1 MRQKNTNATNW
12 LSNSDPIEI
21 AAELSRLE
29 PEKRAEIF
37 QRLPAELTDAVFWQF
52 EPDHQAAVLESLH
65 HDQVIRLLENM
76 DPDDRVHL
84 FQVMPADLISR
95 LMTQLSPRE
104 RRSTE
109 LLLAY
114 PKETAGR
121 IMNPEFIWLKPG
133 MIVSAALAEV
143 RLHRDKAETIYVLP
157 VSDDA
162 MRLLGTVELEDL
174 VLAEP
179 KQRIEELIRQPQYSV
194 SAWDDQETTA
204 RLIQS
209 ADLVAVPVVE
219 KDNRLVGLVTV
230 DDAMDVLESEESED
244 MARAGATEPIGRAY
258 FSVSL
263 IRLVR
268 SRIVWLSL
276 LALAA
281 TLTVNVLSAFETTL
295 ERAVSLALFI
305 PLLIG
310 IGGNTG
316 AQSATTIVRAMAT
329 EEIDTSDLLR
339 VLLREGLVGL
349 ILGALLGAIAF
360 LVVSAIF
367 GRDIALIV
375 AVTLVT
381 ICTLAAIVGSSM
393 PLFARILGVDP
404 AVVSAP
410 VVTTVVD
417 ATGLLVYFLIAA
429 AVLGL

>member
-1 MRQKNTNATNW
+1 MRQKVVDTTNRPTD
-12 LSNSDPIEI
+12 SDPIKI
-21 AAELSRLE
+21 AAELNRLE
-29 PEKRAEIF
+29 PKKRARTLQQMPTEMI
-37 QRLPAELTDAVFWQF
+37 DAVFRQL
-52 EPDHQAAVLESLH
+52 EPEDQAVVLDNVP
-65 HDQVIRLLENM
+65 HDQVIRLLESM

-84 FQVMPADLISR
+84 FQAMPADLISR

-104 RRSTE
+104 RHCTE

-121 IMNPEFIWLKPG
+121 IMTPEFIRLKPG
-133 MIVSAALAEV
+133 MTVSEGLAEV
-143 RLHRDKAETIYVLP
+143 RRHRDKAETIYVLP

-162 MRLLGTVELEDL
+162 MRLVGVIGLEDL

-179 KQRIEELIRQPQYSV
+179 DERIQKLIREPQYSV
-194 SAWDDQETTA
+194 SAWDDQEVTA
-204 RLIQS
+204 RLIQA
-209 ADLVAVPVVE
+209 ADLFAVPVVE

-230 DDAMDVLESEESED
+230 DDAMDVLQSEESED
-244 MARAGATEPIGRAY
+244 IARAGATEPIGRAY
-258 FSVSL
+258 FSVSRV
-263 IRLVR
+263 RLVR

-276 LALAA
+276 LALAG

-295 ERAVSLALFI
+295 EAVVSLALFI

-329 EEIDTSDLLR
+329 EEIHTGDLLR

-349 ILGALLGAIAF
+349 ILGALLGIIAF
-360 LVVSAIF
+360 LVVSVIF
-367 GRDIALIV
+367 DRDIALIV
-375 AVTLVT
+375 TLT
-381 ICTLAAIVGSSM
+381 LIIICTLASLVGSSM
-393 PLFARILGVDP
+393 PLFARIVGVDP

-429 AVLGL
+429 TVLGL

>member
-21 AAELSRLE
+21 AAELSCLE

-133 MIVSAALAEV
+133 MTVSAALAEV

-230 DDAMDVLESEESED
+230 DDAMDVLQSEESED

>member
-1 MRQKNTNATNW
+1 MRQKVADTNW
-12 LSNSDPIEI
+12 LTDSDPIVI
-21 AAELSRLE
+21 AAELSRWE

-37 QRLPAELTDAVFWQF
+37 QQLPADMTDAVFWQL
-52 EPDHQAAVLESLH
+52 EPDDQAAVLDGLQH
-65 HDQVIRLLENM
+65 NQVIRLLENM
-76 DPDDRVHL
+76 DSDDRVHL
-84 FQVMPADLISR
+84 LQVMPADMISR

-121 IMNPEFIWLKPG
+121 IMNPEFIRLKPS
-133 MIVSAALAEV
+133 MTVSAGLAEV
-143 RLHRDKAETIYVLP
+143 RRHRDRAETIYVLP
-157 VSDDA
+157 VGDDA
-162 MRLLGTVELEDL
+162 MRLLGTVNLEDL

-179 KQRIEELIRQPQYSV
+179 RQRIEKLIRQPQYSV

-230 DDAMDVLESEESED
+230 DDAMDVLQSEDSED

-276 LALAA
+276 LAMAA

-295 ERAVSLALFI
+295 ETAVSLALFI

-316 AQSATTIVRAMAT
+316 AQSATTIIRAIAT
-329 EEIDTSDLLR
+329 DEIDTSDLLR

-349 ILGALLGAIAF
+349 ILGVLLGVIAF
-360 LVVSAIF
+360 VVVSAIF
-367 GRDIALIV
+367 DRDIALIV
-375 AVTLVT
+375 ALTLVM

-417 ATGLLVYFLIAA
+417 ATGLLVYFLVAA

>member
-1 MRQKNTNATNW
+1 MRQKVADTNW
-12 LSNSDPIEI
+12 LTDSDPIVI
-21 AAELSRLE
+21 AAELSRWE

-37 QRLPAELTDAVFWQF
+37 QQLPSDMTDAVFWQL
-52 EPDHQAAVLESLH
+52 EPDDQAAVLDGLQH
-65 HDQVIRLLENM
+65 NQVIRLLENM

-84 FQVMPADLISR
+84 FQVMPADMISR

-121 IMNPEFIWLKPG
+121 IMNPEFIRLKPS
-133 MIVSAALAEV
+133 MTVSAGLAEV
-143 RLHRDKAETIYVLP
+143 RRHRDRAETIYVLP
-157 VSDDA
+157 VGDDA
-162 MRLLGTVELEDL
+162 MRLLGTVNLEDL

-179 KQRIEELIRQPQYSV
+179 RQRIEKLIRQPQYSV

-219 KDNRLVGLVTV
+219 KDKRLVGLVTV
-230 DDAMDVLESEESED
+230 DDAMDVLQSEDSED

-295 ERAVSLALFI
+295 ETAVSLALFI

-316 AQSATTIVRAMAT
+316 AQSATTIIRAIAT
-329 EEIDTSDLLR
+329 DEIDTSDLLR

-349 ILGALLGAIAF
+349 ILGVLLGVIAF
-360 LVVSAIF
+360 VVVSAIF
-367 GRDIALIV
+367 DRDIALIV
-375 AVTLVT
+375 ALTLVT
-381 ICTLAAIVGSSM
+381 ICTLAAIVGSFM
-393 PLFARILGVDP
+393 PLFAHILGVDP

-417 ATGLLVYFLIAA
+417 ATGLLVYFLVAA

>member
-1 MRQKNTNATNW
+1 
-12 LSNSDPIEI
+12 
-21 AAELSRLE
+21 
-29 PEKRAEIF
+29 
-37 QRLPAELTDAVFWQF
+37 
-52 EPDHQAAVLESLH
+52 
-65 HDQVIRLLENM
+65 
-76 DPDDRVHL
+76 
-84 FQVMPADLISR
+84 
-95 LMTQLSPRE
+95 
-104 RRSTE
+104 
-109 LLLAY
+109 
-114 PKETAGR
+114 
-121 IMNPEFIWLKPG
+121 
-133 MIVSAALAEV
+133 LAEV
-143 RLHRDKAETIYVLP
+143 RRHRDRAETIYVLP
-157 VSDDA
+157 VGDDA
-162 MRLLGTVELEDL
+162 MRLLGTVSLEDL

-179 KQRIEELIRQPQYSV
+179 RQRIEKLIRQPQYSV

-230 DDAMDVLESEESED
+230 DDAMDVLQSEDSED
-244 MARAGATEPIGRAY
+244 MARAGATEPIGKAY

-295 ERAVSLALFI
+295 ETAVSLALFI

-316 AQSATTIVRAMAT
+316 AQSATTIIRAIAT

-349 ILGALLGAIAF
+349 ILGVLLGVIAF
-360 LVVSAIF
+360 VVVSTIF
-367 GRDIALIV
+367 DRDIALIV
-375 AVTLVT
+375 ALTLVT

-417 ATGLLVYFLIAA
+417 ATGLLVYFLVAA

>member
-1 MRQKNTNATNW
+1 MRQKVADTNW
-12 LSNSDPIEI
+12 LTDSDPIAV
-21 AAELSRLE
+21 AAELSRRE
-29 PEKRAEIF
+29 PEKRAAIF
-37 QRLPAELTDAVFWQF
+37 QQLPAEMTNAVFWQL
-52 EPDHQAAVLESLH
+52 EPDDQAAVLDGLQH
-65 HDQVIRLLENM
+65 NQVIRLLESM

-84 FQVMPADLISR
+84 FQVMPADMISR

-121 IMNPEFIWLKPG
+121 IMNPEFIRLKPS
-133 MIVSAALAEV
+133 MTVSAGLAEV
-143 RLHRDKAETIYVLP
+143 RRHRDRAETIYVLP

-162 MRLLGTVELEDL
+162 MRLLGTVSLEDL

-179 KQRIEELIRQPQYSV
+179 RQRIEKLIRQPQYSV

-230 DDAMDVLESEESED
+230 DDAMDVLQSEDSED

-295 ERAVSLALFI
+295 ETAVSLALFI

-316 AQSATTIVRAMAT
+316 AQSATTIIRAIAI

-349 ILGALLGAIAF
+349 ILGVLLGVIAF
-360 LVVSAIF
+360 VVVSTIF
-367 GRDIALIV
+367 DRDIALIV
-375 AVTLVT
+375 ALTLVT

-417 ATGLLVYFLIAA
+417 ATGLLVYFLVAA

>member
-1 MRQKNTNATNW
+1 MRQKVADTNW
-12 LSNSDPIEI
+12 LTDSDPIVI
-21 AAELSRLE
+21 AAELSRWE

-37 QRLPAELTDAVFWQF
+37 QQLPADMTDAVFWQL
-52 EPDHQAAVLESLH
+52 EPDDQAAVLDGLQH
-65 HDQVIRLLENM
+65 NQVIRLLENM

-84 FQVMPADLISR
+84 FQVMPADMISR

-121 IMNPEFIWLKPG
+121 IMNPEFIRLKPS
-133 MIVSAALAEV
+133 MTVSAGLAEV
-143 RLHRDKAETIYVLP
+143 RRHRDRAETIYVLP
-157 VSDDA
+157 VGDDA
-162 MRLLGTVELEDL
+162 MRLLGTVNLEDL

-179 KQRIEELIRQPQYSV
+179 RQRIEKLIRQPQYSV

-230 DDAMDVLESEESED
+230 DDAMDVLQSENSED

-295 ERAVSLALFI
+295 ETAVSLALFI

-316 AQSATTIVRAMAT
+316 AQSATTIIRAIAT
-329 EEIDTSDLLR
+329 DEIDTSDLLR

-349 ILGALLGAIAF
+349 ILGVLLGVIAF
-360 LVVSAIF
+360 VVVSAIF
-367 GRDIALIV
+367 DRDIALIV
-375 AVTLVT
+375 ALTLVT
-381 ICTLAAIVGSSM
+381 ICTLAAIVGSFM

-417 ATGLLVYFLIAA
+417 ATGLLVYFLVAA

>member
-1 MRQKNTNATNW
+1 MRQKVTDTTNW
-12 LSNSDPIEI
+12 LTNSDPIAI

-37 QRLPAELTDAVFWQF
+37 QRLPAEMTDAVFWQL
-52 EPDHQAAVLESLH
+52 EPDDQAAVLDSLH

-133 MIVSAALAEV
+133 MTVSAALAEV
-143 RLHRDKAETIYVLP
+143 RRHRDKAETIYVLP

-179 KQRIEELIRQPQYSV
+179 KQRIEKLIRQPQYSV

-230 DDAMDVLESEESED
+230 DDAMDVLQSEDSED

-295 ERAVSLALFI
+295 ETAVSLALFI

-360 LVVSAIF
+360 LLVSAIF
-367 GRDIALIV
+367 DRDIALIV
-375 AVTLVT
+375 ALTLVT
-381 ICTLAAIVGSSM
+381 ICTLATIVGSSM

>member
-133 MIVSAALAEV
+133 MTVSAALAEV
-143 RLHRDKAETIYVLP
+143 RLYRDKAETIYVLP

>member
-21 AAELSRLE
+21 AAELSCLE

-121 IMNPEFIWLKPG
+121 IMNSEFIWLKPG
-133 MIVSAALAEV
+133 MTVSAALAEV

-179 KQRIEELIRQPQYSV
+179 KQRIEKLIRQPQYSV

-230 DDAMDVLESEESED
+230 DDAMDVLQSEDSED

-258 FSVSL
+258 FSVSI

-339 VLLREGLVGL
+339 VSYCER
-349 ILGALLGAIAF
+349 A
-360 LVVSAIF
+360 
-367 GRDIALIV
+367 
-375 AVTLVT
+375 
-381 ICTLAAIVGSSM
+381 
-393 PLFARILGVDP
+393 
-404 AVVSAP
+404 
-410 VVTTVVD
+410 
-417 ATGLLVYFLIAA
+417 
-429 AVLGL
+429 

>member
-1 MRQKNTNATNW
+1 M
-12 LSNSDPIEI
+12 
-21 AAELSRLE
+21 E

-52 EPDHQAAVLESLH
+52 EPDHQAAVLEGLH

-121 IMNPEFIWLKPG
+121 IMNPEFIWLKPS
-133 MIVSAALAEV
+133 MTVSAALAEV

-179 KQRIEELIRQPQYSV
+179 KQHIEKLIRQPQYSV

-230 DDAMDVLESEESED
+230 DDAMDVLQSEESED

-375 AVTLVT
+375 ALTLVM

>member
-1 MRQKNTNATNW
+1 MWQKVTRTTNW
-12 LSNSDPIEI
+12 LTNSDPIAI
-21 AAELSRLE
+21 GAELSRLE

-37 QRLPAELTDAVFWQF
+37 QRLPPELTDAVFWQL
-52 EPDHQAAVLESLH
+52 EPEDQAALLDSFH

-76 DPDDRVHL
+76 DPDDRAHL

-95 LMTQLSPRE
+95 LMTQLSPTE

-133 MIVSAALAEV
+133 MTVSAALAEV

-179 KQRIEELIRQPQYSV
+179 TQRIEELIRQPQYSV

-230 DDAMDVLESEESED
+230 DDAMDVLESEESEN
-244 MARAGATEPIGRAY
+244 MARARA
-258 FSVSL
+258 
-263 IRLVR
+263 R
-268 SRIVWLSL
+268 LSL
-276 LALAA
+276 SEERISLSHLSDWCAA
-281 TLTVNVLSAFETTL
+281 GSCGC
-295 ERAVSLALFI
+295 RYWHWP
-305 PLLIG
+305 PL
-310 IGGNTG
+310 
-316 AQSATTIVRAMAT
+316 
-329 EEIDTSDLLR
+329 
-339 VLLREGLVGL
+339 
-349 ILGALLGAIAF
+349 
-360 LVVSAIF
+360 
-367 GRDIALIV
+367 
-375 AVTLVT
+375 
-381 ICTLAAIVGSSM
+381 
-393 PLFARILGVDP
+393 
-404 AVVSAP
+404 
-410 VVTTVVD
+410 
-417 ATGLLVYFLIAA
+417 
-429 AVLGL
+429 

>member
-1 MRQKNTNATNW
+1 MRQKVTDTTNW
-12 LSNSDPIEI
+12 LTNSDPIEI

-37 QRLPAELTDAVFWQF
+37 QRLPAEMTDAVFWQL
-52 EPDHQAAVLESLH
+52 EPDDQAAVLDSLQH
-65 HDQVIRLLENM
+65 NQVIRLLENM

-95 LMTQLSPRE
+95 LMSQLSPRE

-114 PKETAGR
+114 PKETSGR
-121 IMNPEFIWLKPG
+121 IMNPEFIRLKPG
-133 MIVSAALAEV
+133 MTVSAALAEV
-143 RLHRDKAETIYVLP
+143 RRHRDKAETIYVLP

-162 MRLLGTVELEDL
+162 MRLVGTIELEDL

-179 KQRIEELIRQPQYSV
+179 NQRIEKLIRQPQYSV

-230 DDAMDVLESEESED
+230 DDAMDVLQSEESED

-295 ERAVSLALFI
+295 EKAVSLALFI

-360 LVVSAIF
+360 LVVSVIF

-375 AVTLVT
+375 ALTLVT
-381 ICTLAAIVGSSM
+381 ICTLASIVGSSM

>member
-21 AAELSRLE
+21 AAELSCLE

-133 MIVSAALAEV
+133 MTVSAALAEV

-349 ILGALLGAIAF
+349 ILRALLGAIAF

>member
-1 MRQKNTNATNW
+1 MRQKVADTNW
-12 LSNSDPIEI
+12 LTDSDPIVI
-21 AAELSRLE
+21 AAELSRWE

-37 QRLPAELTDAVFWQF
+37 QQLPADMTDAVFWQL
-52 EPDHQAAVLESLH
+52 EPDDQAAVLDGLQH
-65 HDQVIRLLENM
+65 NQVIRLLENM

-84 FQVMPADLISR
+84 FQVMPADMISR

-121 IMNPEFIWLKPG
+121 IMNPEFIRLKPS
-133 MIVSAALAEV
+133 MTVSAGLAEV
-143 RLHRDKAETIYVLP
+143 RRHRDRAETIYVLP
-157 VSDDA
+157 VGDDA
-162 MRLLGTVELEDL
+162 MQLLGTVNLEDL

-179 KQRIEELIRQPQYSV
+179 RQRIEKLIRQPQYSV

-230 DDAMDVLESEESED
+230 DDAMDVLQSEDSED

-295 ERAVSLALFI
+295 ETAVSLALFI

-316 AQSATTIVRAMAT
+316 AQSATTIIRAIAT
-329 EEIDTSDLLR
+329 DEIDTSDLLR

-349 ILGALLGAIAF
+349 ILGVLLGVIAF
-360 LVVSAIF
+360 VVVSAIF
-367 GRDIALIV
+367 DRDIALIV
-375 AVTLVT
+375 ALTLVT
-381 ICTLAAIVGSSM
+381 ICTLAAIVGSFM

-417 ATGLLVYFLIAA
+417 ATGLLVYFLVAA

>member
-1 MRQKNTNATNW
+1 MRQKVVDITNRPTD
-12 LSNSDPIEI
+12 SDPIKI
-21 AAELSRLE
+21 AAELNRLE
-29 PEKRAEIF
+29 PKKRARTLQQMPTEMI
-37 QRLPAELTDAVFWQF
+37 DAVFWQL
-52 EPDHQAAVLESLH
+52 EPEDQAVVLDNVP
-65 HDQVIRLLENM
+65 HDQVIRLLESM

-84 FQVMPADLISR
+84 FQAMPADLISR

-104 RRSTE
+104 RHCTE

-121 IMNPEFIWLKPG
+121 IMTPEFIRLKPG
-133 MIVSAALAEV
+133 MTVSDGLAEV
-143 RLHRDKAETIYVLP
+143 RRHRDKAETIYVLP

-162 MRLLGTVELEDL
+162 MRLVGVVELEDL

-179 KQRIEELIRQPQYSV
+179 DERIQKLIREPQYSV
-194 SAWDDQETTA
+194 SAWDDQEVTA
-204 RLIQS
+204 RLIQA
-209 ADLVAVPVVE
+209 ADLFAVPVVE

-230 DDAMDVLESEESED
+230 DDAMDVLQSEETED
-244 MARAGATEPIGRAY
+244 IARAGATEPIGRAY
-258 FSVSL
+258 FSVSPV
-263 IRLVR
+263 RLVR

-276 LALAA
+276 LALAG

-295 ERAVSLALFI
+295 EAVVSLALFI

-329 EEIDTSDLLR
+329 EEIHTGDLLR

-349 ILGALLGAIAF
+349 ILGALLGIIAF
-360 LVVSAIF
+360 LVVSVIF
-367 GRDIALIV
+367 DRDIALIV
-375 AVTLVT
+375 TLT
-381 ICTLAAIVGSSM
+381 LIIICTLASLVGSSM
-393 PLFARILGVDP
+393 PLFARIVGVDP

-429 AVLGL
+429 TVLGL

>member
-1 MRQKNTNATNW
+1 MRQKVADTNW
-12 LSNSDPIEI
+12 LTDSDPIVI
-21 AAELSRLE
+21 AAELSRWE

-37 QRLPAELTDAVFWQF
+37 QQLPADMTDAVFWQL
-52 EPDHQAAVLESLH
+52 EPDDQAAVLDGLQH
-65 HDQVIRLLENM
+65 NQVIRLLENM

-84 FQVMPADLISR
+84 FQVMPADMISR

-121 IMNPEFIWLKPG
+121 IMNPEFIWLKPS
-133 MIVSAALAEV
+133 MTVSAGLAEV
-143 RLHRDKAETIYVLP
+143 RRHRDRAETIYVLP
-157 VSDDA
+157 VGDDA
-162 MRLLGTVELEDL
+162 MRLLGTVNLEDL

-179 KQRIEELIRQPQYSV
+179 RQRIEKLIRQPQYSV

-230 DDAMDVLESEESED
+230 DDAMDVLQSEDSED

-295 ERAVSLALFI
+295 ETAVSLALFI

-316 AQSATTIVRAMAT
+316 AQSATTIIRAIAT
-329 EEIDTSDLLR
+329 DEIDTSDLLR

-349 ILGALLGAIAF
+349 ILGVLLGVIAF
-360 LVVSAIF
+360 VVVSAIF
-367 GRDIALIV
+367 DRDIALIV
-375 AVTLVT
+375 ALTLVT
-381 ICTLAAIVGSSM
+381 ICTLAAIVGSFM

-417 ATGLLVYFLIAA
+417 ATGLLVYFLVAA

>member
-1 MRQKNTNATNW
+1 MRQKVTDTTNW
-12 LSNSDPIEI
+12 LTNSDPIEI

-133 MIVSAALAEV
+133 MTVSAALAEV

>member
-1 MRQKNTNATNW
+1 MRQKVADTNW
-12 LSNSDPIEI
+12 LTDSDPIVI
-21 AAELSRLE
+21 AAELSRWE
-29 PEKRAEIF
+29 QEKRAEIF
-37 QRLPAELTDAVFWQF
+37 QQLPADMTDAVFWQL
-52 EPDHQAAVLESLH
+52 EPDDQAAVLDGLQH
-65 HDQVIRLLENM
+65 NQVIRLLENM

-84 FQVMPADLISR
+84 FQVMPADMISR

-121 IMNPEFIWLKPG
+121 IMNPEFIRLKPS
-133 MIVSAALAEV
+133 MTVSAGLAEV
-143 RLHRDKAETIYVLP
+143 RRHRDRAETIYVLP
-157 VSDDA
+157 VGDDA
-162 MRLLGTVELEDL
+162 MRLLGTVNLEDL

-179 KQRIEELIRQPQYSV
+179 RQRIEKLIRQPQYSV

-230 DDAMDVLESEESED
+230 DDAMDVLQSEDSED

-295 ERAVSLALFI
+295 ETAVSLALFI

-316 AQSATTIVRAMAT
+316 AQSATTIIRAIAT

-349 ILGALLGAIAF
+349 ILGVLLGVIAF
-360 LVVSAIF
+360 VVVSAIF
-367 GRDIALIV
+367 DRDIALIV
-375 AVTLVT
+375 ALTLVT

-417 ATGLLVYFLIAA
+417 ATGLLVYFLVAA